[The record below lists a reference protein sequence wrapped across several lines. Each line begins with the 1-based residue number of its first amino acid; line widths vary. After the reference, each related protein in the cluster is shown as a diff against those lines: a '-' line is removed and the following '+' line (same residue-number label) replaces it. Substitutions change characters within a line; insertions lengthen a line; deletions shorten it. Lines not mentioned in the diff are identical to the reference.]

1 MSLAVAS
8 EAVVKAGAVVE
19 KAAAVRARVAAEMEA
34 AARERVVAVRA
45 ATVAWWAAD
54 RMTVSQPAGTRPAM
68 FEGGGCRGGRLAAG
82 EPQRSRSEAARDV
95 LDLAMEVCRRS
106 LALCERRLAKKL
118 REMLPGL
125 LFFRRHEREHAC
137 GELGMLREV
146 ASHSVKVG

>member
-1 MSLAVAS
+1 MSLVVAS

-34 AARERVVAVRA
+34 AAREMVVAVRA

-82 EPQRSRSEAARDV
+82 EPQRSRRKAARDV
-95 LDLAMEVCRRS
+95 LDQAMEECRRS

-118 REMLPGL
+118 LEPLAIL
-125 LFFRRHEREHAC
+125 VFLRRHEREQIC
-137 GELGMLREV
+137 GELGVRREMV
-146 ASHSVKVG
+146 PHGVKVG